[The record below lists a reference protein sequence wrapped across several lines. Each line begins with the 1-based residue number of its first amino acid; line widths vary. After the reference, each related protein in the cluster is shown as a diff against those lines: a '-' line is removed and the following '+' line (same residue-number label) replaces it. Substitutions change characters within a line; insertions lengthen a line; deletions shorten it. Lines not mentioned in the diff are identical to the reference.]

1 MNGFRFWD
9 GELAAVSW
17 LLIFTL
23 LFAWWFDQWLYAG
36 WMFAGI
42 LATRWWLSLWTAQ
55 AWLTSGGR
63 SWHYLVAGPL
73 SYFLLATMKLLEKER
88 RQSQKLLGRA
98 RYFKY
103 AAKALPEGVVALD
116 KSCQITWYNQ
126 GAVNLLGLTRN
137 DRKRS
142 ILSVVRTPEV
152 SALFSGEGYTTAE
165 LISPMN
171 PNRTL
176 SVELRPFMLGHDLF
190 IVRDI
195 TAFKSIDRIRRDF
208 VANASHELRTPLTVM
223 HGYVET
229 MLDTP
234 GEHQKLWQKP
244 LQQMHQQT
252 ERMRKIIEDMLT
264 LSRLETDE
272 NRLKKEAI
280 DIPDMLLQIQ
290 AEAEQFSGLANHQIS
305 LQIECQ
311 YGLWGYENY
320 LRSAFTNLVTNA
332 IRYTP
337 DGGSIY
343 IRWWKDDDGLHFSVC
358 DTGIGIA
365 PEHIPRITERFY
377 RVDSARS
384 RATGGTGL
392 GLAITRHV
400 LEKHAAHLK
409 VESDLGKGSC
419 FSCHF
424 ALGSAV
430 SSSDY

>member
-1 MNGFRFWD
+1 MSNFRFWD
-9 GELAAVSW
+9 SELASVSW

-23 LFAWWFDQWLYAG
+23 LFAWWWNAWLLTG
-36 WMFAGI
+36 WIFAGVI
-42 LATRWWLSLWTAQ
+42 LIRWWLALWTAQ
-55 AWLTSGGR
+55 SWLVSGGR
-63 SWHYLVAGPL
+63 SWQYWIAGPL
-73 SYFLLATMKLLEKER
+73 AYFLLATMRLLEKER

-103 AAKALPEGVVALD
+103 AAKALPEGVIALD
-116 KSCQITWYNQ
+116 KSCSITWFNQ
-126 GAVNLLGLTRN
+126 GAVNLLGLSRD

-142 ILSVVRTPEV
+142 ILSVMRTPEV
-152 SALFSGEGYTTAE
+152 SALFRQAGYSTAE
-165 LISPMN
+165 LTSPLN

-176 SVELRPFMLGHDLF
+176 SVELRPFMLGHDLL

-234 GEHQKLWQKP
+234 GSHQQQWLKP

-264 LSRLETDE
+264 LSRLEVDDE
-272 NRLKKEAI
+272 SVSKEPI
-280 DIPDMLLQIQ
+280 DIADMLMQIQ
-290 AEAEQFSGLANHQIS
+290 EEAEQFSGDLHHHIALA
-305 LQIECQ
+305 LETDV
-311 YGLWGYENY
+311 GLVGYENY

-337 DGGSIY
+337 EGGEVR
-343 IRWWKDDDGLHFSVC
+343 IRWWLDEAGAHFSVC

-400 LEKHAAHLK
+400 LEKHDAKLT
-409 VESDLGKGSC
+409 VESQLGKGSC
-419 FSCHF
+419 FACHF
-424 ALGSAV
+424 ALASV
-430 SSSDY
+430 VNIV

>member
-1 MNGFRFWD
+1 MSNFRFWD
-9 GELAAVSW
+9 SELASVSW

-23 LFAWWFDQWLYAG
+23 LFAWWWNAWLLTG
-36 WMFAGI
+36 WIFAGVI
-42 LATRWWLSLWTAQ
+42 LIRWWLALWTAQ
-55 AWLTSGGR
+55 SWLVSGGR
-63 SWHYLVAGPL
+63 SWQYWIAGPL
-73 SYFLLATMKLLEKER
+73 AYFLLATMRLLEKER

-103 AAKALPEGVVALD
+103 AAKALPEGVIALD
-116 KSCQITWYNQ
+116 KSCSITWFNQ
-126 GAVNLLGLTRN
+126 GAVNLLGLSRD

-142 ILSVVRTPEV
+142 ILSVMRTPEV
-152 SALFSGEGYTTAE
+152 SALFRQAGYSTAE
-165 LISPMN
+165 LTSPLN

-176 SVELRPFMLGHDLF
+176 SVELRPFMLGHDLL

-234 GEHQKLWQKP
+234 GSHQQQWLKP

-264 LSRLETDE
+264 LSRLEVDDE
-272 NRLKKEAI
+272 SVSKEPI
-280 DIPDMLLQIQ
+280 DIADMLMQIQ
-290 AEAEQFSGLANHQIS
+290 EEAEQFSGDSHHHIALA
-305 LQIECQ
+305 LETDV
-311 YGLWGYENY
+311 GLVGYENY

-337 DGGSIY
+337 EGGEVR
-343 IRWWKDDDGLHFSVC
+343 IRWWLDDFGAHFSVC

-400 LEKHAAHLK
+400 LEKHDAKLT
-409 VESDLGKGSC
+409 VESQLGKGSC
-419 FSCHF
+419 FACHF
-424 ALGSAV
+424 ALASV
-430 SSSDY
+430 VNIV

>member
-1 MNGFRFWD
+1 MNGFRFWHD
-9 GELAAVSW
+9 EFAGVSW
-17 LLIFTL
+17 LLVFTL
-23 LFAWWFDQWLYAG
+23 LFAWWWDAWHLAG
-36 WMFAGI
+36 WFFALLLGM
-42 LATRWWLSLWTAQ
+42 RWWLALWTAQ
-55 AWLTSGGR
+55 SWLTSGGR
-63 SWHYLVAGPL
+63 SWHYWVAGPL
-73 SYFLLATMKLLEKER
+73 SYFLLETMRLLDKER

-116 KSCQITWYNQ
+116 KSCQITWFNQ
-126 GAVNLLGLTRN
+126 GAVNLLGLTRH

-142 ILSVVRTPEV
+142 IFSVIRTPEV
-152 SALFSGEGYTTAE
+152 SALFRGAAFTTAE
-165 LISPMN
+165 LISPLN
-171 PNRTL
+171 PNRIL
-176 SVELRPFMLGHDLF
+176 AVELRPFMLGHDLL

-234 GEHQKLWQKP
+234 GSHQQQWLKP

-252 ERMRKIIEDMLT
+252 ERMRQIIEDMLT
-264 LSRLETDE
+264 LSRLEADDDRME
-272 NRLKKEAI
+272 KAPI
-280 DIPDMLLQIQ
+280 DVADMLVQIQ
-290 AEAEQFSGLANHQIS
+290 QEAVQFSGEAQHQIS
-305 LQIECQ
+305 LDLATDV
-311 YGLWGYENY
+311 GLWGYENY

-337 DGGSIY
+337 ERGEVR
-343 IRWWKDDDGLHFSVC
+343 IRWWLDELGVHFSVC

-400 LEKHAAHLK
+400 LERHDARLS
-409 VESDLGKGSC
+409 VESQLGQGSC

-424 ALGSAV
+424 SAGAV
-430 SSSDY
+430 ATIT

>member
-1 MNGFRFWD
+1 MNNFRFWD
-9 GELAAVSW
+9 GELATVSW
-17 LLIFTL
+17 LIILTL
-23 LFAWWFDQWLYAG
+23 LVAWWWDIWLVAG
-36 WMFAGI
+36 WLFAGVVM
-42 LATRWWLSLWTAQ
+42 ARWWLALWTAQ
-55 AWLTSGGR
+55 RWLTSGGR
-63 SWHYLVAGPL
+63 SWHYWIAGPL
-73 SYFLLATMKLLEKER
+73 SYFLLATMRLLEDER
-88 RQSQKLLGRA
+88 RQSQKLLSRA

-103 AAKALPEGVVALD
+103 AAKALPEGVIALD
-116 KSCQITWYNQ
+116 KSYQITWFNQ

-137 DRKRS
+137 DRNRS
-142 ILSVVRTPEV
+142 ILSVIRTPEV
-152 SALFSGEGYTTAE
+152 MGLISGSAYTTAE
-165 LISPMN
+165 LSSPLSA
-171 PNRTL
+171 NRIL
-176 SVELRPFMLGHDLF
+176 SLELRPFMLGHDLL

-234 GEHQKLWQKP
+234 GLHHQQWLKP

-252 ERMRKIIEDMLT
+252 ERMRTIIEDMLT
-264 LSRLETDE
+264 LSRLEADDDRME
-272 NRLKKEAI
+272 KEAV
-280 DIPDMLLQIQ
+280 DVSDMLVQIQ
-290 AEAEQFSGLANHQIS
+290 EEAQQFSGESHHHIFLS
-305 LQIECQ
+305 LETEV
-311 YGLWGYENY
+311 GLWGYENY

-337 DGGSIY
+337 EGGEVR
-343 IRWWKDDDGLHFSVC
+343 IRWWLDEAGVHFSVC

-400 LEKHAAHLK
+400 LDKHDANLT
-409 VESDLGKGSC
+409 VESELGKGSC

-424 ALGSAV
+424 SAGAV
-430 SSSDY
+430 AFIN